1 MLCRDGTWS
10 QMLGLQI
17 TLATV
22 VSATL
27 RDIYGLFVSAEGC
40 VILSVVKLE
49 FALLLVAG
57 EPLVVSD
64 F

>member
-27 RDIYGLFVSAEGC
+27 RDIYGLLVSAEGC